1 MSQEEKS
8 TQTAISKKCPLGK
21 CDGGG
26 LIYVPEY
33 DAYKKCECMKLAWQ
47 NRLLSFANI
56 PKEFQELKV
65 GDFDTEMYDDE
76 CITAA
81 KGAKA
86 AAVGFV
92 KNFSKIREMGRGLYF
107 YSEMPGSGK
116 TRLMASVGN
125 AIVKMQSVSV
135 RFITAANLFD
145 KIKSTFNSEGNE
157 YEEMLKEL
165 KEIDVLLIDDVG
177 AEMPTE
183 WTASMFC
190 SILNDRLTQ
199 SKITVFT
206 SNYSV
211 SALPYDERIR
221 SRISKM
227 AVPIHFPEQSIR
239 DKITQMQNEEFIRML
254 TEG

>member
-1 MSQEEKS
+1 MPQAEKS
-8 TQTAISKKCPLGK
+8 TQTATSKCPLGK

-26 LIYVPEY
+26 LIYVPEH
-33 DAYKKCECMKLAWQ
+33 DAYKKCECMKLNWQ
-47 NRLLSFANI
+47 KRLLSFAHI

-65 GDFDTEMYDDE
+65 GDFDTEMYDGE

-92 KNFSKIREMGRGLYF
+92 KNFSKIRETGRGLYF
-107 YSEMPGSGK
+107 YSKMPGSGK

-125 AIVKMQSVSV
+125 AVVKMQSVTV
-135 RFITAANLFD
+135 RFITAANLYD
-145 KIKSTFNSEGNE
+145 KIKSTFNSEGSE
-157 YEEMLKEL
+157 YEDMLKEI

-183 WTASMFC
+183 WTSSMFC

-199 SKITVFT
+199 NKITVFT
-206 SNYSV
+206 SNYSIA
-211 SALPYDERIR
+211 ALPYDERIR

-227 AVPIHFPEQSIR
+227 AVPIHFPEQSVR
-239 DKITQMQNEEFIRML
+239 DKITQMQNEEFIKML